1 MFAELAAI
9 TSAISAIN
17 QTISTFKE
25 GKANAQEA
33 AALLGKFGS
42 TAQRLDDWERK
53 KKLKR
58 PLTPKEAMDLSIKRR
73 EIKAVETKIKDHL
86 MMLGMSDVW
95 RDAERIRKETER
107 SHQQYLKDIHKK
119 RKERQQRMKDRLAVI
134 FIVCSIVFVGWAS
147 WFVYE
152 AIQER
157 RLDAAKQR
165 LEQAKERQRNMRK
178 CGRYKC

>member
-25 GKANAQEA
+25 GKANAQDA

-73 EIKAVETKIKDHL
+73 EIKAVENKIKDHL
-86 MMLGMSDVW
+86 MMMGMSDVW
-95 RDAERIRKETER
+95 REAERIRKQSEKD
-107 SHQQYLKDIHKK
+107 HQQYLKDIHKK
-119 RKERQQRMKDRLAVI
+119 RKERQQRMKDRLAAL
-134 FIVCSIVFVGWAS
+134 FIICSI
-147 WFVYE
+147 
-152 AIQER
+152 AIVAISRDELRETQSVLEKQEEENTD
-157 RLDAAKQR
+157 LPQIPQSK
-165 LEQAKERQRNMRK
+165 
-178 CGRYKC
+178 

>member
-17 QTISTFKE
+17 QTIATFKE
-25 GKANAQEA
+25 GKANAQDA
-33 AALLGKFGS
+33 AALLGKFGT
-42 TAQRLDDWERK
+42 TAQKLDDWERK

-73 EIKAVETKIKDHL
+73 EIKAVENKIKDHL
-86 MMLGMSDVW
+86 MMMGMSDVW
-95 RDAERIRKETER
+95 RDAERIRKESEKQ
-107 SHQQYLKDIHKK
+107 HQQYLKDIHKK
-119 RKERQQRMKDRLAVI
+119 RKERQRKMKERLAVLYI
-134 FIVCSIVFVGWAS
+134 ICSLGFIAWSGWYIWEFAQKKRIEN
-147 WFVYE
+147 VKE
-152 AIQER
+152 
-157 RLDAAKQR
+157 R

>member
-53 KKLKR
+53 K
-58 PLTPKEAMDLSIKRR
+58 
-73 EIKAVETKIKDHL
+73 ET
-86 MMLGMSDVW
+86 
-95 RDAERIRKETER
+95 
-107 SHQQYLKDIHKK
+107 
-119 RKERQQRMKDRLAVI
+119 
-134 FIVCSIVFVGWAS
+134 
-147 WFVYE
+147 
-152 AIQER
+152 
-157 RLDAAKQR
+157 
-165 LEQAKERQRNMRK
+165 
-178 CGRYKC
+178 

>member
-17 QTISTFKE
+17 QTIATFKE
-25 GKANAQEA
+25 GKANAQDA

-73 EIKAVETKIKDHL
+73 EIKTVETKIKDHL
-86 MMLGMSDVW
+86 MMMGMSDVW
-95 RDAERIRKETER
+95 RDAERIRKESER
-107 SHQQYLKDIHKK
+107 SHLQYLKDIHKK
-119 RKERQQRMKDRLAVI
+119 RKERQQRMKDRFTVL
-134 FIVCSIVFVGWAS
+134 FIICSLGFIAWSGWYI
-147 WFVYE
+147 YE
-152 AIQER
+152 AIQEA
-157 RLDAAKQR
+157 RLDSAKQR
-165 LEQAKERQRNMRK
+165 LEQAKERQRNLRK
-178 CGRYKC
+178 CGRIKC

>member
-17 QTISTFKE
+17 NTIATFKE

-33 AALLGKFGS
+33 AALLGKFS
-42 TAQRLDDWERK
+42 NTAQRLDDWEKK

-86 MMLGMSDVW
+86 MMMGMSDVW
-95 RDAERIRKETER
+95 RDAERIRKESER
-107 SHQQYLKDIHKK
+107 AHQQYLKDIHKK
-119 RKERQQRMKDRLAVI
+119 RKERQQRMKDRFAVL
-134 FIVCSIVFVGWAS
+134 FIVCSLGFIGWS
-147 WFVYE
+147 GWFLYE
-152 AIQER
+152 ALQ
-157 RLDAAKQR
+157 DAKIRFCKTKTGKSQR
-165 LEQAKERQRNMRK
+165 KAT
-178 CGRYKC
+178 

>member
-25 GKANAQEA
+25 GKANAQDA

-73 EIKAVETKIKDHL
+73 EIKAVENKIKDHL
-86 MMLGMSDVW
+86 MMMGMSDVW
-95 RDAERIRKETER
+95 REAERIRKQSEKD
-107 SHQQYLKDIHKK
+107 HQQYPKDIHKK
-119 RKERQQRMKDRLAVI
+119 RKERQQRMKDRLAAL
-134 FIVCSIVFVGWAS
+134 FIICSIVFVGWAS
-147 WFVYE
+147 WYIYE
-152 AIQER
+152 AVQER
-157 RLDAAKQR
+157 RLDSAKQR

>member
-58 PLTPKEAMDLSIKRR
+58 PLTPKEAMDLSITRR
-73 EIKAVETKIKDHL
+73 ELKAVENKIKDHL
-86 MMLGMSDVW
+86 MMMGMSDVW
-95 RDAERIRKETER
+95 RDAERIRKESEKQ
-107 SHQQYLKDIHKK
+107 HQQYLKDIHKK
-119 RKERQQRMKDRLAVI
+119 RKERQKKLKERASILFIICSLI
-134 FIVCSIVFVGWAS
+134 FIAWSGWYI
-147 WFVYE
+147 YE
-152 AIQER
+152 VVQER
-157 RLDAAKQR
+157 RLDSAKQR

>member
-17 QTISTFKE
+17 NTIATFKE
-25 GKANAQEA
+25 SKANAQDA
-33 AALLGKFGS
+33 AALLGKFS
-42 TAQRLDDWERK
+42 NTAQRLDDWEKK

-86 MMLGMSDVW
+86 MMMGMSSVW
-95 RDAERIRKETER
+95 KDAERIRKESER
-107 SHQQYLKDIHKK
+107 SHLQYLKDIHKK
-119 RKERQQRMKDRLAVI
+119 RKERQRKMKERFTAM
-134 FIVCSIVFVGWAS
+134 FIDCSLVFIAWSGWYI
-147 WFVYE
+147 YE
-152 AIQER
+152 AVQEA
-157 RLDAAKQR
+157 RLDSAKQR
-165 LEQAKERQRNMRK
+165 LEKAKERQRNLRK

>member
-17 QTISTFKE
+17 NTIATFKE

-33 AALLGKFGS
+33 AALLGKFS
-42 TAQRLDDWERK
+42 NTAQKLDDWERK

-58 PLTPKEAMDLSIKRR
+58 PLSPKEAMDLSIKRR
-73 EIKAVETKIKDHL
+73 EIKAVENKIKDHL
-86 MMLGMSDVW
+86 MMMGMSDVW
-95 RDAERIRKETER
+95 RDAERIRKESEKQ
-107 SHQQYLKDIHKK
+107 HQQYLKDIHKK
-119 RKERQQRMKDRLAVI
+119 RKERQRKMKERLAA
-134 FIVCSIVFVGWAS
+134 FYIVCSLCFIAWSGWYIWEFAQKKKIEN
-147 WFVYE
+147 VKE
-152 AIQER
+152 
-157 RLDAAKQR
+157 R

>member
-25 GKANAQEA
+25 GKANAQQA
-33 AALLGKFGS
+33 ASLLGKFGT
-42 TAQRLDDWERK
+42 TAQKLDDWEKK

-73 EIKAVETKIKDHL
+73 EIKSIETKIKDHL
-86 MMLGMSDVW
+86 
-95 RDAERIRKETER
+95 
-107 SHQQYLKDIHKK
+107 QYLKDIHKK
-119 RKERQQRMKDRLAVI
+119 RKERQRKMKERLTAA
-134 FIVCSIVFVGWAS
+134 FIVCSLVFLSWSGWYI
-147 WFVYE
+147 YE

-157 RLDAAKQR
+157 RLDSAKQR
-165 LEQAKERQRNMRK
+165 LEQAKERQRNLRK

>member
-17 QTISTFKE
+17 NTIATFKE
-25 GKANAQEA
+25 GKANAQDA
-33 AALLGKFGS
+33 AALLGKFS
-42 TAQRLDDWERK
+42 NTAQRLDDWERK

-73 EIKAVETKIKDHL
+73 EIKAVENKIKDHL
-86 MMLGMSDVW
+86 MMMGMSDVW
-95 RDAERIRKETER
+95 KDAERIRKESEKQ
-107 SHQQYLKDIHKK
+107 HQQYLKDIQKK
-119 RKERQQRMKDRLAVI
+119 RKERQQRMKDRLAVL
-134 FIVCSIVFVGWAS
+134 FIISSIAFVGWAG
-147 WFVYE
+147 WYVYE
-152 AIQER
+152 AVQER
-157 RLDAAKQR
+157 RLDSAKQR